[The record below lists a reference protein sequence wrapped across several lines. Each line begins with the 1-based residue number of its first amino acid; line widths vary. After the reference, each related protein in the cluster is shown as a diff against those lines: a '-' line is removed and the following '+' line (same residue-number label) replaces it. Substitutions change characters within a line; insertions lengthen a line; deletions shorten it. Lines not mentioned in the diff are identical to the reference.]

1 VDASFVSGIGS
12 IACICR
18 DHEGKVIWARND
30 ANIKCQDVAEAE
42 ARACLFDLQ
51 SIQSVENA
59 AIKLESYNAVV
70 VDAIKRRDQGQSRI
84 WRIYKNIKSIQD
96 GYLCFEVV
104 KIGGKSNKAA
114 HVLASVARSTGHWH
128 SWLGHVPPAVSE
140 IVQAEDVK
148 TVMNEI

>member
-18 DHEGKVIWARND
+18 DPEGKVIWARND

-42 ARACLFDLQ
+42 AKACLFDLQ

-70 VDAIKRRDQGQSRI
+70 VDAIKIRDQGLGSGEFMRI
-84 WRIYKNIKSIQD
+84 LNLFKM
-96 GYLCFEVV
+96 VV
-104 KIGGKSNKAA
+104 Y
-114 HVLASVARSTGHWH
+114 VLKLS
-128 SWLGHVPPAVSE
+128 
-140 IVQAEDVK
+140 K
-148 TVMNEI
+148 